1 MSARLF
7 VLGLAFLLAGGATAQ
22 VKKHIDKAAD
32 LPRFSYKLD
41 GKIEDMVRDDA
52 KFKPFAGEVR
62 RDLESVLA
70 QYDIEDKA
78 TLRQILGE
86 LAQLD
91 MLDGDYQAALA
102 RVAQVKAL
110 EDKPADK
117 LLSGITTRAIVA
129 GVHASA
135 DRTSAAYRAA
145 VAQSIKG
152 ELAPIPYDVVAN
164 EAKEIKAGT
173 ELLGEGRLIGNV
185 REVLQP
191 AVDKNGSLSSDLA
204 PALVRTKYAYNYI
217 LPLKP
222 TLVDA
227 WTTYLA
233 AHKVDKPD
241 IWAAGA
247 VTLPASGQY
256 TPVKIAIWD
265 SGVDTKLF
273 PDNLATAN
281 GSVPVIAFDRFA
293 EPARGEL
300 QAIPDALKSKV
311 PQLKSYLK
319 GFSDLQSNIDSPE
332 ASEIKSH
339 MSALKPDE
347 YKAFVEEIGLAGNW
361 MHGTHV
367 AGIAVAGNPYAR
379 LVVGRIEFDWHLI
392 PDPCPTRE
400 LSLREARN
408 AQSYVDFFRQ
418 QGVRVVNMSW
428 GGSVK
433 GIERALELCNIGKTP
448 DERKAIAREYFDH
461 PEGRA
466 HQGFRKRARYPVR
479 HRRGKQQPGCLFRRG
494 HPGRDR
500 ASQLAHSRGGR
511 QGRRRS
517 LVHELW
523 PDGQGACQ
531 RLSSRE
537 RDPGRRKTCRVRD
550 VDGVTA
556 GCEPGREDPRGQSET
571 RAQPGDRA
579 DPRQRRQDAR
589 RPPHADQ
596 PEEDARRRTGGE
608 ARLMH
613 LCYRRPNTS
622 LVCPDTR
629 TKVVRFEN
637 SRRRRAPT

>member
-1 MSARLF
+1 VSPKLLVLF
-7 VLGLAFLLAGGATAQ
+7 FAFLLAGGAAAQ
-22 VKKHIDKAAD
+22 EKKRIDKAAD

-41 GKIEDMVRDDA
+41 SKIEDMVRDDA
-52 KFKPFAGEVR
+52 KFKPLAGEVR

-91 MLDGDYQAALA
+91 MLDGNYEAALA

-117 LLSGITTRAIVA
+117 LLSGITSRAIVA
-129 GVHASA
+129 GMHVNP

-145 VAQSIKG
+145 TAQSIKG
-152 ELAPIPYDVVAN
+152 ELAAMPYEVIAN
-164 EAKEIKAGT
+164 EAKEIKAGA

-191 AVDKNGSLSSDLA
+191 SVDKNGSLSSDLA
-204 PALVRTKYAYNYI
+204 PALVRIKYTYRYI

-222 TLVDA
+222 ALIDA

-233 AHKVDKPD
+233 AHRVDKPD
-241 IWAAGA
+241 LWAARA
-247 VTLPASGQY
+247 VTLPTGGNY
-256 TPVKIAIWD
+256 TPVKIAVWD

-273 PDNLATAN
+273 PHNLATTN
-281 GSVPVIAFDRFA
+281 GSVPVIAFDRFS
-293 EPARGEL
+293 EPAKGEL
-300 QAIPDALKSKV
+300 QEIPNALKSKV

-332 ASEIKSH
+332 ASEIKSY
-339 MSALKPDE
+339 MSTLKPDE

-400 LSLREARN
+400 LTLRDAKN
-408 AQSYVDFFRQ
+408 AQTYIDFFKQ

-433 GIERALELCNIGKTP
+433 GIEDSLELCNIGKTP
-448 DERKAIAREYFDH
+448 DERKAIARDYFDIQKDALTKAFASA
-461 PEGRA
+461 PEILFVTAAGNSNQNA
-466 HQGFRKRARYPVR
+466 SFVEDIPADIVLPNLLTVGAVDKAGDEASFTSYGPTVKVHANGYQVESVI
-479 HRRGKQQPGCLFRRG
+479 PGGEKLAESG
-494 HPGRDR
+494 TSMASPQVVNLAAKILTVNPKLSPNQVIALIRDN
-500 ASQLAHSRGGR
+500 ADTTAD
-511 QGRRRS
+511 GRRT
-517 LVHELW
+517 LINPKKTLAAA
-523 PDGQGACQ
+523 QAGAA
-531 RLSSRE
+531 S
-537 RDPGRRKTCRVRD
+537 
-550 VDGVTA
+550 
-556 GCEPGREDPRGQSET
+556 
-571 RAQPGDRA
+571 
-579 DPRQRRQDAR
+579 
-589 RPPHADQ
+589 
-596 PEEDARRRTGGE
+596 
-608 ARLMH
+608 
-613 LCYRRPNTS
+613 
-622 LVCPDTR
+622 
-629 TKVVRFEN
+629 
-637 SRRRRAPT
+637 

>member
-1 MSARLF
+1 VSTRLF
-7 VLGLAFLLAGGATAQ
+7 VLGLALLLAGGATAQ

-41 GKIEDMVRDDA
+41 GKVEDIVRDDA
-52 KFKPFAGEVR
+52 RFRPFAREVR
-62 RDLESVLA
+62 RDLEGVLA

-91 MLDGDYQAALA
+91 MLDGDYTAALA
-102 RVAQVKAL
+102 RVGQVKAL

-129 GVHASA
+129 GVRANA

-145 VAQSIKG
+145 VLQSIKG
-152 ELAPIPYDVVAN
+152 ELASLPYDVVAN
-164 EAKEIKAGT
+164 EAKETKAGA

-217 LPLKP
+217 LPLKA

-247 VTLPASGQY
+247 VTLPASGPSGRY
-256 TPVKIAIWD
+256 TPVKIAVWD

-273 PDNLATAN
+273 PTSLATAN

-293 EPARGEL
+293 EPAKGDL

-311 PQLKSYLK
+311 PQLKAYLK

-332 ASEIKSH
+332 ASEIKSYL
-339 MSALKPDE
+339 SALKPDE
-347 YKAFVEEIGLAGNW
+347 YKAFVEEIGLTSNW

-367 AGIAVAGNPYAR
+367 AGIAIAGNPYAR

-400 LSLREARN
+400 LTLRDARN

-448 DERKAIAREYFDH
+448 DERKAIAREYFDIQKDALTKAFASAPDILFVTAAGNSNQDASFAEDIPAGIVLPNLLTVGAVDKAGDEASFTSYGPTVKVH
-461 PEGRA
+461 ANGYQVES
-466 HQGFRKRARYPVR
+466 VI
-479 HRRGKQQPGCLFRRG
+479 PGGEKLAESG
-494 HPGRDR
+494 TSMASPQVVNLVAKILAVAPKLVPSQVIALIRDN
-500 ASQLAHSRGGR
+500 ADKTAD
-511 QGRRRS
+511 GRRTLINPKKT
-517 LVHELW
+517 LVAAE
-523 PDGQGACQ
+523 
-531 RLSSRE
+531 
-537 RDPGRRKTCRVRD
+537 
-550 VDGVTA
+550 A
-556 GCEPGREDPRGQSET
+556 GKSG
-571 RAQPGDRA
+571 
-579 DPRQRRQDAR
+579 
-589 RPPHADQ
+589 
-596 PEEDARRRTGGE
+596 
-608 ARLMH
+608 
-613 LCYRRPNTS
+613 
-622 LVCPDTR
+622 
-629 TKVVRFEN
+629 
-637 SRRRRAPT
+637 

>member
-1 MSARLF
+1 
-7 VLGLAFLLAGGATAQ
+7 VLGLAFLVAGGATAQ
-22 VKKHIDKAAD
+22 VKKHVDKAAD

-41 GKIEDMVRDDA
+41 GKVEDVVRDDA
-52 KFKPFAGEVR
+52 KFKPFAREVR
-62 RDLESVLA
+62 RDLEGMLA

-91 MLDGDYQAALA
+91 ILDGDYPAALA

-129 GVHASA
+129 GVRASA

-145 VAQSIKG
+145 VLQSIKG
-152 ELAPIPYDVVAN
+152 ELTSLPYNVVAN
-164 EAKEIKAGT
+164 EAKEIKAGA

-247 VTLPASGQY
+247 VSLPPSDPTGRY
-256 TPVKIAIWD
+256 TPVKIAVWD

-273 PDNLATAN
+273 PTSLATAN

-293 EPARGEL
+293 EPARGDL
-300 QAIPDALKSKV
+300 QPIPDALKSKV
-311 PQLKSYLK
+311 PQLKAYLK

-339 MSALKPDE
+339 LSTLKPDE
-347 YKAFVEEIGLAGNW
+347 YKAFVEEIGLASNW

-367 AGIAVAGNPYAR
+367 AGIAIAGNPYAR

-400 LSLREARN
+400 LTLREARN

-448 DERKAIAREYFDH
+448 DERKAIAREYFDIQKDALT
-461 PEGRA
+461 RA
-466 HQGFRKRARYPVR
+466 FASAPDILFVTAAGNSNQDASFAEDIPAGIVLPNLLTVGAVDKAGDEASFTSYGPTVKVHANGYQVESVI
-479 HRRGKQQPGCLFRRG
+479 PGGEKLAESG
-494 HPGRDR
+494 TSMASPQVVNLAAKILTVAPKLVPGQVIALIRDN
-500 ASQLAHSRGGR
+500 ADKTPD
-511 QGRRRS
+511 GRRT
-517 LVHELW
+517 LIN
-523 PDGQGACQ
+523 PK
-531 RLSSRE
+531 
-537 RDPGRRKTCRVRD
+537 KTL
-550 VDGVTA
+550 A
-556 GCEPGREDPRGQSET
+556 
-571 RAQPGDRA
+571 AA
-579 DPRQRRQDAR
+579 
-589 RPPHADQ
+589 
-596 PEEDARRRTGGE
+596 E
-608 ARLMH
+608 AVK
-613 LCYRRPNTS
+613 S
-622 LVCPDTR
+622 G
-629 TKVVRFEN
+629 
-637 SRRRRAPT
+637 

>member
-1 MSARLF
+1 VSPKLLVLF
-7 VLGLAFLLAGGATAQ
+7 FAFLLAGGAAAQ
-22 VKKHIDKAAD
+22 EKKRIDKAAD

-41 GKIEDMVRDDA
+41 GRIEDMVRDDA
-52 KFKPFAGEVR
+52 KFKPLAGEVR

-91 MLDGDYQAALA
+91 MLDGNYEAALA

-117 LLSGITTRAIVA
+117 LLSGITSRAIVA
-129 GVHASA
+129 GMHVNP

-145 VAQSIKG
+145 TAQSIKG
-152 ELAPIPYDVVAN
+152 ELAAMPYEVIAN
-164 EAKEIKAGT
+164 EAKEIKAGA

-191 AVDKNGSLSSDLA
+191 SVDKNGSLSSDLA
-204 PALVRTKYAYNYI
+204 PTLVRIKYTYRYI

-222 TLVDA
+222 ALIDA

-233 AHKVDKPD
+233 AHRVDKPD
-241 IWAAGA
+241 LWAARA
-247 VTLPASGQY
+247 VTLPTGGNY
-256 TPVKIAIWD
+256 TPVKIAVWD

-273 PDNLATAN
+273 PHNLATTN
-281 GSVPVIAFDRFA
+281 GSVPVIAFDRFS
-293 EPARGEL
+293 EPAKGEL
-300 QAIPDALKSKV
+300 QEIPNALKSKV

-332 ASEIKSH
+332 ASEIKSY
-339 MSALKPDE
+339 MSTLKPDE

-400 LSLREARN
+400 LTLRDAKN
-408 AQSYVDFFRQ
+408 AQTYVDFFKQ

-433 GIERALELCNIGKTP
+433 GIEDSLELCNIGKTP
-448 DERKAIAREYFDH
+448 DERKAIARDYFDIQKDALTKAFASA
-461 PEGRA
+461 PEILFVTAAGNSNQNA
-466 HQGFRKRARYPVR
+466 SFVEDIPADIVLPNLLTVGAVDKAGDEASFTSYGPTVKVHANGYQVESVI
-479 HRRGKQQPGCLFRRG
+479 PGGEKLAESG
-494 HPGRDR
+494 TSMASPQVVNLAAKILTVNPKLSPNQVIALIRDN
-500 ASQLAHSRGGR
+500 ADTTAD
-511 QGRRRS
+511 GRRT
-517 LVHELW
+517 LINPKKTLAAA
-523 PDGQGACQ
+523 QAGAA
-531 RLSSRE
+531 S
-537 RDPGRRKTCRVRD
+537 
-550 VDGVTA
+550 
-556 GCEPGREDPRGQSET
+556 
-571 RAQPGDRA
+571 
-579 DPRQRRQDAR
+579 
-589 RPPHADQ
+589 
-596 PEEDARRRTGGE
+596 
-608 ARLMH
+608 
-613 LCYRRPNTS
+613 
-622 LVCPDTR
+622 
-629 TKVVRFEN
+629 
-637 SRRRRAPT
+637 